1 MKTPVFPARLAALP
15 LALSGV
21 FAAALPSFSQSIPP
35 VQVAALG
42 ENVVTATRNPTRT
55 DDLVSE
61 VVVVNRDQIE
71 ASTARTLPELLARTA
86 GLQMSANG
94 ATGKTSSVFIRGT
107 ESRHTILLIDGVR
120 YGSATAGTPSWDNIP
135 VDMIERIEVLKGPAS
150 ALYGSEGVGG
160 VVQIFTRRGKQGFQP
175 YASATL
181 GSERWRQWTGGFTGG
196 QGAWTWA
203 LGLQQLR
210 ERGLSSTNP
219 KVQFGNYNADVDPF
233 SQDAIN
239 ASVALQVNPDWR
251 VDASMLYS
259 DGVSHFD
266 DGAGVDARS
275 AVRAATLQ
283 AGVQGK
289 LMPGWQTEL
298 RFAQGADTANV
309 ITAVTP
315 GAFKTQQDQWTWQN
329 NIDTPLGLLL
339 AGLEHR
345 EQKVSGSTAYSVTQ
359 RTIEGVFAGLSGNQ
373 GNHSWQVNARRDRNS
388 QFGGSSTGFAGY
400 GYRISPAWRVNASH
414 GTSFVAPSFN
424 QLYFPGFGNAA
435 LQPETAKNTDFG
447 LTWAAGGHELKLVR
461 FDNRIR
467 GYMTNTTLPINI
479 PRSRIDGWTLGYEG
493 KLGAWGLRAGLDT
506 LDPRNEAN
514 GRQLPRRA
522 KEQLSLGADRRS
534 GAWRYGASLLHVG
547 TRFDDAANTRRLDAY
562 TTLDLYADWQV
573 ARDWSLQAKVNN
585 LTDRQYETSY
595 GYNQPG
601 RAVYLTLRWQPK

>member
-1 MKTPVFPARLAALP
+1 MKTPVFRARLAALP
-15 LALSGV
+15 FALSGT
-21 FAAALPSFSQSIPP
+21 FAAAFPALAQTPAPL
-35 VQVAALG
+35 QVAALG
-42 ENVVTATRNPTRT
+42 ENVVTATRSPTRT

-61 VVVVNRDQIE
+61 VVVVQRSQIE

-86 GLQMSANG
+86 GLQVSANG
-94 ATGKTSSVFIRGT
+94 ATGKTSSVFRRGT

-120 YGSATAGTPSWDNIP
+120 FGSATAGTPSWDNIP
-135 VDMIERIEVLKGPAS
+135 LEMIERIEVLKGPAS

-160 VVQIFTRRGKQGFQP
+160 VVQIFTRQGKPGFHP
-175 YASATL
+175 YASATV

-196 QGAWTWA
+196 QGGWTWA

-219 KVQFGNYNADVDPF
+219 KVQFGNFNPDLDPF
-233 SQDAIN
+233 TQDALN
-239 ASVALQVNPDWR
+239 ASVALQINPGWR
-251 VDASMLYS
+251 ADASLLYS

-266 DGAGVDARS
+266 DGPGVDARS
-275 AVRAATLQ
+275 AVRVATLQ
-283 AGVQGK
+283 AGIQGR
-289 LMPGWQTEL
+289 LTPGWQTGL
-298 RFAQGADTANV
+298 RFAQGTDTSNV
-309 ITAVTP
+309 ITAVMP

-329 NIDTPLGLLL
+329 DIDTPLGLLL

-345 EQKVSGSTAYSVTQ
+345 EQKISGSTAYTVTQ
-359 RTIEGVFAGLSGNQ
+359 RTIEGVFAGLNGSQ
-373 GNHSWQVNARRDRNS
+373 GDHSWQLNARHDRNS
-388 QFGGSSTGFAGY
+388 QFGGKSTGFAGY
-400 GYRISPAWRVNASH
+400 GYRISPAWRVNVSH

-435 LQPETAKNTDFG
+435 LQPETAKNTDLG
-447 LTWAAGGHELKLVR
+447 LTWAAGGHEVKLVR

-467 GYMTNTTLPINI
+467 SYMTNTTLPINI

-493 KLGAWGLRAGLDT
+493 KLGAWSLRAGLDT

-562 TTLDLYADWQV
+562 TTLDLYTDWQV

-585 LTDRQYETSY
+585 LTGRTYETSY

-601 RAVYLTLRWQPK
+601 RAVYFTVRWQPK

>member
-1 MKTPVFPARLAALP
+1 
-15 LALSGV
+15 
-21 FAAALPSFSQSIPP
+21 
-35 VQVAALG
+35 
-42 ENVVTATRNPTRT
+42 
-55 DDLVSE
+55 
-61 VVVVNRDQIE
+61 
-71 ASTARTLPELLARTA
+71 
-86 GLQMSANG
+86 
-94 ATGKTSSVFIRGT
+94 
-107 ESRHTILLIDGVR
+107 
-120 YGSATAGTPSWDNIP
+120 
-135 VDMIERIEVLKGPAS
+135 
-150 ALYGSEGVGG
+150 
-160 VVQIFTRRGKQGFQP
+160 
-175 YASATL
+175 
-181 GSERWRQWTGGFTGG
+181 
-196 QGAWTWA
+196 
-203 LGLQQLR
+203 LQQLR

-239 ASVALQVNPDWR
+239 ASVALQINADWR
-251 VDASMLYS
+251 ADASVLYS

-266 DGAGVDARS
+266 DGPGVDARS

-289 LMPGWQTEL
+289 LMPGWKTEL
-298 RFAQGADTANV
+298 RFAQGTDTANV

-329 NIDTPLGLLL
+329 TVDTPLGVLL

-345 EQKVSGSTAYSVTQ
+345 EQKVSGSNAYSVTQ

-373 GNHSWQVNARRDRNS
+373 GNHSWQVNVRRDSNS

-435 LQPETAKNTDFG
+435 LQPETGKNTDLG
-447 LTWAAGGHELKLVR
+447 LTWAADGHEVKLVR
-461 FDNRIR
+461 FDNKIR

-493 KLGAWGLRAGLDT
+493 KVGAWGLHAGLDT

-522 KEQLSLGADRRS
+522 REQLSLGADRRS

-562 TTLDLYADWQV
+562 TTLDLYADWQL

-601 RAVYLTLRWQPK
+601 RAVYFTVRWQPK

>member
-21 FAAALPSFSQSIPP
+21 FAAAFPSFSQTAVP

-61 VVVVNRDQIE
+61 VVVVKRDQIE

-160 VVQIFTRRGKQGFQP
+160 VVQIFTRQGKQGFHP

-219 KVQFGNYNADVDPF
+219 KVQFGNFNVDVDPF

-239 ASVALQVNPDWR
+239 ASVALQINPDWR

-283 AGVQGK
+283 AGVRGK

-298 RFAQGADTANV
+298 RFAQGTDTANV

-329 NIDTPLGLLL
+329 NIDTPLGVLL

-345 EQKVSGSTAYSVTQ
+345 EQRVSGSTAYSVTQ

-373 GNHSWQVNARRDRNS
+373 GNHSWQVNARRDSNS
-388 QFGGSSTGFAGY
+388 QFGASSTGFAGY

-435 LQPETAKNTDFG
+435 LQPETAKNTDLG
-447 LTWAAGGHELKLVR
+447 LTWAAGGHEVKLVR
-461 FDNRIR
+461 FDNKIR

-493 KLGAWGLRAGLDT
+493 KVGAWGLRAGLDT
-506 LDPRNEAN
+506 LNPRNEAN

-522 KEQLSLGADRRS
+522 KEQLSLGADRRT

-547 TRFDDAANTRRLDAY
+547 TRFDDAANARRLDAY
-562 TTLDLYADWQV
+562 TTLDLHADWQV

-601 RAVYLTLRWQPK
+601 RAVYFTLRWQPK